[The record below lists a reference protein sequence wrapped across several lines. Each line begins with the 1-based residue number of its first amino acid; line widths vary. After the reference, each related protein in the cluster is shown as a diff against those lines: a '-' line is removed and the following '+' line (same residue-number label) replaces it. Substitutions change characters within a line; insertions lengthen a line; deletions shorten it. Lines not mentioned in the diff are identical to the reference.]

1 VPWTAATIGFPLPSI
16 RSSTSCSDGGWGGLP
31 NSVMSA
37 PAMNVRPAHVIT
49 SAATPGSATAWLTP
63 SRSPCRTCWLSALT
77 GGLFTVITATRPR
90 RSRSTDFVS
99 AVMGLLA
106 LKKWLS

>member
-1 VPWTAATIGFPLPSI
+1 
-16 RSSTSCSDGGWGGLP
+16 
-31 NSVMSA
+31 MSA

-49 SAATPGSATAWLTP
+49 IAATPVSAVAWEIP

-90 RSRSTDFVS
+90 RSRSTDWVS
-99 AVMGLLA
+99 AVMGLPRLGKVA
-106 LKKWLS
+106 LIIRDVEARHGFAGPRPVPDADRIRAVMTDD